1 MNNLEILSS
10 RLNKNLPVPYYYQIV
25 QILRE
30 AIAGQEIN
38 HDEISLPS
46 ENELCNLFQVNRG
59 TIRHALSLLE
69 SEGLIYR
76 EKGRGT
82 FLRRR
87 RIELDPTTL
96 CSTSED
102 LRRRGWVPGARLL
115 DLRVM
120 IPQPYIQRI
129 LGLTNEET
137 VWEIYRLRIANNEPI
152 SLQWSYIPSRFAPNL
167 NSKDLTSSLFSILKN
182 DYGLHLDMADQVI
195 RTRQATMEEAN
206 LLEIQEHVPVFEIIR
221 QTFDQNQN
229 PVEYL
234 ISLWRGDRYDLRVQ
248 LKLFNS

>member
-1 MNNLEILSS
+1 MINLEISSS

-38 HDEISLPS
+38 QQEISLPS

-69 SEGLIYR
+69 NEGLIYR

-82 FLRRR
+82 FLKRR

-115 DLRVM
+115 DLHQM

-129 LGLTNEET
+129 LDLASDET
-137 VWEIYRLRIANNEPI
+137 VWEIYRLRMANDEPI
-152 SLQWSYIPSRFAPNL
+152 SLQWSYIPSRLATDL
-167 NSKDLTSSLFSILKN
+167 DSKDLSSSLFSILRN
-182 DYGLHLDMADQVI
+182 DYGLYLDIADQVI
-195 RTRQATMEEAN
+195 RTRQATLEEAA
-206 LLEIQEHVPVFEIIR
+206 LLDIHEHVPVFEITR
-221 QTFDQNQN
+221 QTFDEDQR

-248 LKLFNS
+248 LKLCNS